1 MDENERYVKERW
13 DKAYEPIVQRGL
25 MGIDIWVE
33 GSRTYR
39 FHADNLPAAWQAAFD
54 FTKARE
60 EEIRQVEEE
69 ISWLTERTEISP
81 KLQELYDKRTWEFSA
96 EFLKDKQTAKRILA
110 REQAALAELQ
120 RGMKARR

>member
-60 EEIRQVEEE
+60 EEIRLLNRDIATIRVD
-69 ISWLTERTEISP
+69 LG
-81 KLQELYDKRTWEFSA
+81 F
-96 EFLKDKQTAKRILA
+96 AKTDHTRGTYSRILA
-110 REQAALAELQ
+110 KLETALAELQ
-120 RGMKARR
+120 RGMKAAR